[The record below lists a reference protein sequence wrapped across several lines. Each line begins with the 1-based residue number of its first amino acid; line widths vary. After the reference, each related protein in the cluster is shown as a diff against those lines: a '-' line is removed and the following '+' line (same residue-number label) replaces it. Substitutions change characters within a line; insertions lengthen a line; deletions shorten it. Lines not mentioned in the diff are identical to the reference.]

1 MILAFL
7 KSFLPGSSRADDPQR
22 SSPPLEELD
31 DPALMKRYAAGE
43 ERAFAILVQRH
54 QGGLYN
60 FILRS
65 CNHRDTADELL
76 QEVFLRVVSAA
87 DRYEESAKFTT
98 WIYRIARNIC
108 IDAARKNSRATL
120 YSLQNQLGDDP
131 DGQTHQDRLIDEDAR
146 SGSVDLDRHAF
157 RDQLQ
162 NALETLSPEQR
173 EVFLL
178 REITGL
184 KFREIADVLDV
195 GVPTVKSR
203 MRYALET
210 LRGELAAFRDH
221 SFDEDEQAEMVPS

>member
-1 MILAFL
+1 MLLAIL
-7 KSFLPGSSRADDPQR
+7 KSFLPGSSRADDPPR
-22 SSPPLEELD
+22 SSLPLEELD

-43 ERAFAILVQRH
+43 AQAFAILVQRH
-54 QGGLYN
+54 QQGLYN

-87 DRYEESAKFTT
+87 DRYEETAKFTT

-108 IDAARKNSRATL
+108 IDAARKDSRATL
-120 YSLQNQLGDDP
+120 HSLQNPLGDDP
-131 DGQTHQDRLIDEDAR
+131 DAQTHQDLLIDEDAR
-146 SGSVDLDRHAF
+146 SGSVDLDRQAF

-162 NALETLSPEQR
+162 RALERLPAEQR

-184 KFREIADVLDV
+184 KFREIAAVLDI
-195 GVPTVKSR
+195 GIPTVKSR

-210 LRGELAAFRDH
+210 LRGELAAFREH
-221 SFDEDEQAEMVPS
+221 SFDDDDQAEMVPS